1 MENKN
6 KNLIII
12 GAVALVAILV
22 VVIIIVLNN
31 KPEESKIETNP
42 KPENGQTETLDV
54 YKGTLNGNG
63 YTIKNLKKPLFN
75 KLEGSTIENLK
86 IDGER
91 VISSQ
96 SSILLTYA
104 TLEEYKTGKEGEY
117 PGKVIYNDDYL
128 SIEYTVGEELDYTK
142 NAEGEEVTLN
152 FSEFRKSLEEL
163 GYTCSKNS

>member
-42 KPENGQTETLDV
+42 KPENGQTETLE
-54 YKGTLNGNG
+54 GFN
-63 YTIKNLKKPLFN
+63 IKCTMDNDTDAN
-75 KLEGSTIENLK
+75 YHETHIENLK